1 MRLLIVE
8 DNRELCELM
17 SSALES
23 VALATDSAHS
33 VESAKLMLQL
43 SRYAAVILDLGLH
56 DGDGLSVL
64 RELRGR
70 GNPTPVLILTARA
83 SVLERVIGL
92 DAGADDYLGKP
103 FAIEELIARIHA
115 LLRRPGAMLGKVLE
129 AGNLVFDSV
138 TRETTVAGKPINMP
152 ARELEILELLL
163 RRQNRVVPK
172 PVVESQL
179 FGSEDPS
186 GSNAIEVYVHRLRRR
201 LETAKAG
208 VAIHTLR
215 GIGYLLAPM
224 DA

>member
-43 SRYAAVILDLGLH
+43 SRYAAVILDLGLP

-103 FAIEELIARIHA
+103 FAIEELIARIQA

-201 LETAKAG
+201 LETANAG

>member
-1 MRLLIVE
+1 
-8 DNRELCELM
+8 M

-33 VESAKLMLQL
+33 AESAKLMLQL
-43 SRYAAVILDLGLH
+43 SRYAAVILDLGLP

-201 LETAKAG
+201 LETAHAG